1 MLSSSS
7 LVLQGTF
14 DMARPQ
20 QDMIAAEQEDK
31 ENLKRVMHLVHKT
44 LSDRAQ
50 HPE

>member
-7 LVLQGTF
+7 LVLQGTV
-14 DMARPQ
+14 DMARQQ
-20 QDMIAAEQEDK
+20 QDVIAAARRREEG
-31 ENLKRVMHLVHKT
+31 LKRVMHLVHKT